1 MARQAAIAAY
11 KAAVAAAKA
20 IAAAIKAIAAA
31 IKELIAAIAA
41 GGWVAVVVIIV
52 ICLIGLIVGILF
64 RNLLLFGR
72 YRLYA
77 DHAAGRPGDQPG
89 LSEQA

>member
-31 IKELIAAIAA
+31 IKELIAAHCSRWL
-41 GGWVAVVVIIV
+41 GGSRSDYRY
-52 ICLIGLIVGILF
+52 LLDRPYRGILL

-72 YRLYA
+72 YWLYA
-77 DHAAGRPGDQPG
+77 DHAAGRPGDQSG
-89 LSEQA
+89 LSE

>member
-20 IAAAIKAIAAA
+20 IAAAIKAIGDYRY
-31 IKELIAAIAA
+31 L
-41 GGWVAVVVIIV
+41 
-52 ICLIGLIVGILF
+52 LDRPYRGILF

-72 YRLYA
+72 YWLYA